1 MVGALSRPSRNW
13 GRTSQFQAGE
23 AEETVAVRPQ
33 CGPHLNTAKQFSEL
47 HNVLVNTE
55 VRLSAAA

>member
-1 MVGALSRPSRNW
+1 M
-13 GRTSQFQAGE
+13 RTSQFQAGE

-47 HNVLVNTE
+47 HTITLVN
-55 VRLSAAA
+55 VKLNLSAAA